1 MSRVRQRMPSYQGLS
16 LLRSRG
22 RTSFELVLLRT
33 RSRTAMASGR
43 LKHRRGAAHPSDP
56 LGQRLGH
63 TPDLKSQNRT
73 LPFRVSC
80 GGHYDDYLSTLLAT
94 TISPDLSGPCRRRIL
109 WRLSE
114 LGVALSQVQSH
125 HCNISGAESDC
136 LDIYAWRQF
145 AGGEICLAGM
155 ADNCLCDS
163 YSDQWLRSHHRER
176 SHHQLLTRIDLGL
189 IPMGAAR
196 NSNALSRPAADF
208 TS

>member
-1 MSRVRQRMPSYQGLS
+1 
-16 LLRSRG
+16 
-22 RTSFELVLLRT
+22 
-33 RSRTAMASGR
+33 
-43 LKHRRGAAHPSDP
+43 
-56 LGQRLGH
+56 
-63 TPDLKSQNRT
+63 
-73 LPFRVSC
+73 
-80 GGHYDDYLSTLLAT
+80 
-94 TISPDLSGPCRRRIL
+94 L

-208 TS
+208 TSSFLGRRRPRHHAACDGYADRVFRVSGAGLLLQSLTHIVDGILESFGKRVLQWVGVVDV